1 MAQRN
6 QKGQFEKG
14 SSGNTS
20 GRPTREKPSH
30 RMPAKNRKTILDIA
44 EREIDV
50 TIDGEKQKMSFFE
63 AALWRLA
70 MASAQGNRIA
80 ARDFA
85 QIVMATARED
95 LSMNLRTKLLMQQ
108 MDDALAENEMLRGK
122 VAARTGGVIHDP
134 NHNWDW
140 TGIREDA
147 RLDDGRTTMEG

>member
-1 MAQRN
+1 MSQRN
-6 QKGQFEKG
+6 QKGQFKKG
-14 SSGNTS
+14 SSGNMS

-30 RMPAKNRKTILDIA
+30 RIPAKNRKTILEIA

-85 QIVMATARED
+85 PIVMATARED
-95 LSMNLRTKLLMQQ
+95 LSMSLRTKLLMQQ
-108 MDDALAENEMLRGK
+108 MDDVRAENETLRGK
-122 VAARTGGVIHDP
+122 VAARKGGVIHDP
-134 NHNWDW
+134 THDWSW
-140 TGIREDA
+140 TGISEEA